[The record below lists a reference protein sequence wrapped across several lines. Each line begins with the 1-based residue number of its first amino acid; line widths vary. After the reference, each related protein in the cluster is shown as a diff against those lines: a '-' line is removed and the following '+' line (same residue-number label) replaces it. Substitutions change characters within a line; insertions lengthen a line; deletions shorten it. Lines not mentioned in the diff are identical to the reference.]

1 MAAVIFSLAYAALLT
16 LAQYRVWAGSEFSRP
31 FINSPV
37 AEVVPL
43 PEILRQYVFSS
54 KLGYFLFYSFGRF
67 WLGPLISLLAAA
79 AFYIFLRSLK
89 KYQERFFEDGETE
102 LGFLAALIAGW
113 PAFIVFLLLV
123 FPGVV
128 LVAIYRRLFT
138 GEMYTT
144 LGWPLVL
151 AALASLLWGK
161 SLIIALGLRVLF
173 I

>member
-1 MAAVIFSLAYAALLT
+1 M
-16 LAQYRVWAGSEFSRP
+16 
-31 FINSPV
+31 
-37 AEVVPL
+37 

-67 WLGPLISLLAAA
+67 WLGLLISLLAAA